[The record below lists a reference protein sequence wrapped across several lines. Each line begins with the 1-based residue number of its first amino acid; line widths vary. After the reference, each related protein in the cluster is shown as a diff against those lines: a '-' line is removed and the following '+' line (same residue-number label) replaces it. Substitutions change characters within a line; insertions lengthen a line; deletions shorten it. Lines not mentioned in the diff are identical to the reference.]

1 MKVGLFDFQ
10 EDALAELHTKLTAA
24 RLLASVDNPQAVSF
38 SAPTGAGKTIM
49 NRKAGKAFLDI
60 RENRNHEKQKAHG
73 GAFCFLLRLPVC
85 PS

>member
-1 MKVGLFDFQ
+1 
-10 EDALAELHTKLTAA
+10 
-24 RLLASVDNPQAVSF
+24 
-38 SAPTGAGKTIM
+38 M